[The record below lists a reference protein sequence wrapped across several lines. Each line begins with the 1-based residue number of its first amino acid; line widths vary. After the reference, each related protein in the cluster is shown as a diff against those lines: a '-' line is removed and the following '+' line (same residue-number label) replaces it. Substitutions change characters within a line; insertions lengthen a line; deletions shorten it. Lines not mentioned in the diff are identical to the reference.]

1 MSACPKCG
9 RGVEDSWSV
18 CMACGT
24 PLRAAAVPAVPMG
37 PATTP
42 AAPMGPAAG
51 VPGAPMPAPGMAP
64 GAMPGAP
71 MPAPGMP
78 PGMAP
83 GAPPAGVFA
92 AAPPPPAPGDFE
104 IPRYQ
109 GGTAPAGKPG
119 FKPWILIVILLVVV
133 AVAGIIYFV
142 WESGDGDSSTAVDRA
157 KAGAQKMGD
166 DLKDELKQEWREL
179 DREPDA
185 G

>member
-24 PLRAAAVPAVPMG
+24 PLRAATA
-37 PATTP
+37 P
-42 AAPMGPAAG
+42 AAPAGPAAPG
-51 VPGAPMPAPGMAP
+51 AVPGAAMPALGMPPGMVPGAAMPALGMPPGMVPGPVPGAPMPAR
-64 GAMPGAP
+64 
-71 MPAPGMP
+71 
-78 PGMAP
+78 
-83 GAPPAGVFA
+83 
-92 AAPPPPAPGDFE
+92 GDFE

-119 FKPWILIVILLVVV
+119 FKPWILIVILLVVI
-133 AVAGIIYFV
+133 AGAGIIYFV
-142 WESGDGDSSTAVDRA
+142 WGSGDGGSSTAVERA
-157 KAGAQKMGD
+157 KAGAQKTGD
-166 DLKDELKQEWREL
+166 ELKDELKQEWRDL